1 MSKRKQNMSS
11 TYFLE
16 NKGVLDIN
24 QNPNRYSRSRLR
36 DIYRKPPTKQHRRGT
51 PTIKGTEE

>member
-36 DIYRKPPTKQHRRGT
+36 DIYRKPPTKQYRRGT
-51 PTIKGTEE
+51 PTIKGTE